1 VLFLVS
7 PEIVSEYIDDNKI
20 ISQAIKGYPRPLY
33 ALLGKAIKGKIS
45 RETVIMLKS
54 NREIFNR
61 LYRKKDLE
69 YLSLYLA
76 IVSKDF
82 HEVKIAYNALREI
95 LSEKICDIIYSIR
108 EYFEVLEFVNQ
119 GALNE
124 LFKKKKD
131 YKLFEI
137 TQTSVTIKLS
147 DLNMILN
154 IRPDILVKALIAIHI
169 AGLNDV
175 VAFPSIMKEYVELA
189 EKLIDEKHKVVIL
202 LNGIYAISSISLGL
216 LTSFLSMGKLPLLSS
231 IVLGISTGIIIQIIE
246 NLVIPF
252 TRIWL
257 SEKLS
262 IRW

>member
-1 VLFLVS
+1 MLFLVS

-108 EYFEVLEFVNQ
+108 EY
-119 GALNE
+119 
-124 LFKKKKD
+124 
-131 YKLFEI
+131 
-137 TQTSVTIKLS
+137 LS
-147 DLNMILN
+147 L
-154 IRPDILVKALIAIHI
+154 IHI
-169 AGLNDV
+169 
-175 VAFPSIMKEYVELA
+175 
-189 EKLIDEKHKVVIL
+189 
-202 LNGIYAISSISLGL
+202 
-216 LTSFLSMGKLPLLSS
+216 
-231 IVLGISTGIIIQIIE
+231 
-246 NLVIPF
+246 
-252 TRIWL
+252 
-257 SEKLS
+257 
-262 IRW
+262 